1 MSFRHSLIAVA
12 LMAAAGLAAA
22 QDAATPLPTSP
33 DAGKGGKV
41 TTAREKHQDKRIDR
55 GVAQG
60 DLTKR
65 EARRLKMEQRAIDL
79 KQRRAKA
86 DGVVTPEERARLD
99 KMQDRS
105 SKDIARQRHDAA
117 SGAPR

>member
-1 MSFRHSLIAVA
+1 MSFRHSLIALA
-12 LMAAAGLAAA
+12 LMAATGLAAA
-22 QDAATPLPTSP
+22 QDAAPQPTNP
-33 DAGKGGKV
+33 DAPKGGKV
-41 TTAREKHQDKRIDR
+41 TAAREKHQDKRIDR

-105 SKDIARQRHDAA
+105 SRDIARQRHDAA